1 MDFIILII
9 GLAMLVAGAES
20 VVRGSVSLGKKLKV
34 SLFAIGI
41 VVVSAGTSLPELANC
56 VRAVISQHP
65 DIAVGDVIG
74 SNIANIILIMG
85 VTALICPIKKITQ
98 NQINQSFINI
108 LIAFGLIIMSLFV
121 FQFNLIFGIVSLILL
136 TIIMFYQI
144 KISSINLSDVEEQKE
159 YSLFVFFQSYL

>member
-1 MDFIILII
+1 
-9 GLAMLVAGAES
+9 MLVAGAES

-85 VTALICPIKKITQ
+85 VTALICPIKKTTQ

-108 LIAFGLIIMSLFV
+108 LIAFGLSTATYNYIKFHPWLSAFIFLFIWILTFLFV
-121 FQFNLIFGIVSLILL
+121 THHLNWKS
-136 TIIMFYQI
+136 
-144 KISSINLSDVEEQKE
+144 
-159 YSLFVFFQSYL
+159 